1 MQWVTRLHRIEHAGM
16 PVYIDQEKP
25 DWFVPSTRTDE
36 LLRACQK
43 HGNPAAALVA
53 FCNNRHEEPDQAGR
67 DLRRLE
73 YLLDRGT
80 PPPYQG
86 RRHHLRLGPLKE
98 IWFHLTDTCNLS
110 CVHCLFSASP
120 SKKETIEREQL
131 HDAIDQATALGSHL
145 FYFTGGEPFVYPD
158 FCQTIQYVLQQDP
171 AHHVAILTNG
181 LLLEEHLAELMAMD
195 HERIHLQVSLD
206 GLQEEH
212 DFLRGRNTYSR
223 LCENLQAAV
232 KAGLAFTISVAVNN
246 DNVGRLDKIARQAHA
261 LGAGGLH
268 LMYHFVRGKGTS
280 GQFVPV
286 VRLFSQIVKTTEV
299 CRELGMKI
307 DNLEAMKAQVF
318 AVPGSRFDLT
328 NMAWE
333 SLAVAPDGIIYP
345 SPALIRVEALACGH
359 LGQGLADVW
368 KDNIMLRT
376 IRLTSLIDAGERQQ
390 RPLVFITGGGDPDHS
405 WNTGHELVG
414 HDPYIDL
421 YEQLALQLITD
432 QAAQYPDQGLF
443 RLRMGDVRHDCPDT
457 ENGSDGSVG
466 LTHCNCLVSLAEHD
480 GHSSVREF
488 YSAAAQQANTEIVN
502 PFNPAA
508 GLGHYIPEE
517 AKEKSYGCGSPV
529 KDAAPQK
536 GETVVDLG
544 SGSGVECFL
553 AATEVGAT
561 GRVYGIDMTD
571 AMLELARNSKQHV
584 VTDLGYDNIEFRKG
598 YLEAIPLDDA
608 TADVVISNCVI
619 NLSPDKRKTYL
630 EIMRIL
636 KPGGRLVV
644 ADVVSDEPVSA
655 AIKNSTKYRGE
666 CLAVPCNRM
675 ILLPCLRIADFLQ
688 SISISAIY
696 REVDGHR
703 FYSLTYE
710 AGKAEVIGLAELVDE
725 EEENKGV
732 EKVRCLFR
740 GPAPALVTSS
750 GQRLERGRI
759 TELPRREAEQLGEQ
773 IFLLD
778 EEGAVANIEQ
788 EACCC
793 GVPPEEAGQKDSV
806 VSGSPFL
813 CHLSGCTVCG
823 EELVYQSDSGT
834 TASCYFCETE
844 AVTPCTCTA
853 GHYVCDSCHQLEGLA
868 VVRSVCLNSTEK
880 DVIGLMNRI
889 RNHPSVPM
897 HGPEHH
903 ALVPGV
909 ILAAYRNNGGAISR
923 DIIATG
929 IDRGSNVPGGA
940 CGFWGCCGAAIGAGI
955 AASLI
960 LEATPLKADERQH
973 SLGFTAEI
981 LAEIAKMNA
990 GRCCQRDSWL
1000 ALSHASRLSEEFFG
1014 IALPAEAVLH
1024 CNQYEKNR
1032 ECIRKRCPLWEERE
1046 WKEGRWRGGQL
1057 KKGVGQKTIESI
1069 LPYSSST

>member
-1 MQWVTRLHRIEHAGM
+1 MPMQWITRLHRIEHAGM

-36 LLRACQK
+36 LLKACQK
-43 HGNPAAALVA
+43 HGNRAAALIA
-53 FCNNRHEEPDQAGR
+53 FCNSRHEEPDQAGR

-73 YLLDRGT
+73 HLLDRGT
-80 PPPYQG
+80 RTPYQG
-86 RRHHLRLGPLKE
+86 RSHHLRLGPLKE
-98 IWFHLTDTCNLS
+98 IWFHITDTCNLS
-110 CVHCLFSASP
+110 CVHCLFAASP

-171 AHHVAILTNG
+171 THHVAVLTNG
-181 LLLEEHLAELMAMD
+181 LLLQEHLAELMEMD

-206 GLQEEH
+206 GLKEEH

-223 LCENLQAAV
+223 LCENLQSAAE
-232 KAGLAFTISVAVNN
+232 AGLAFTISVAVNN

-286 VRLFSQIVKTTEV
+286 VRLFSQIIKTAEV

-328 NMAWE
+328 NMGWE
-333 SLAVAPDGIIYP
+333 SLAVAPDGALSP
-345 SPALIRVEALACGH
+345 SPALIRVEELACGH
-359 LGQGLADVW
+359 LEQGLADVW
-368 KDNIMLRT
+368 KNNLMLKK
-376 IRLTSLIDAGERQQ
+376 IRSTSLVDAEERQR
-390 RPLVFITGGGDPDHS
+390 RPLSLITGGGDPDHS
-405 WNTGHELVG
+405 WVTAHDLVG

-421 YEQLALQLITD
+421 YEQLALQLITN

-457 ENGSDGSVG
+457 ENGSDGSVS
-466 LTHCNCLVSLAEHD
+466 LTHCNCLISLAEYD

-488 YSAAAQQANTEIVN
+488 YSAAAEQANTEIIN

-508 GLGHYIPEE
+508 GLGNYIPEE

-529 KDAAPQK
+529 KDAAPK
-536 GETVVDLG
+536 RGETVVDLG

-553 AATEVGAT
+553 AAAEVGAA
-561 GRVYGIDMTD
+561 GQVYGIDMTD

-584 VTDLGYDNIEFRKG
+584 VRDLGYDNIEFRKG
-598 YLEAIPLDDA
+598 YLEEIPLADA

-666 CLAVPCNRM
+666 CLGGAMQQDDLVVMLEDCGFTSVYLHKRYP
-675 ILLPCLRIADFLQ
+675 
-688 SISISAIY
+688 Y
-696 REVDGHR
+696 REVEGHR

-710 AGKAEVIGLAELVDE
+710 AGKAEQVGLAELAELVNE
-725 EEENKGV
+725 EED
-732 EKVRCLFR
+732 KVRCLFR
-740 GPAPALVTSS
+740 GPAPTLETATGL
-750 GQRLERGRI
+750 RLERGRI
-759 TELPRREAEQLGEQ
+759 TELPRREAELLGEQ
-773 IFLLD
+773 VFLLD
-778 EEGAVANIEQ
+778 EEGAVINVAQ

-793 GVPPEEAGQKDSV
+793 GVSPEGAGQNDASRPR
-806 VSGSPFL
+806 SGPFIRY
-813 CHLSGCTVCG
+813 LSGCIVCG
-823 EELVYQSDSGT
+823 EELIYQSNGGT
-834 TASCYFCETE
+834 KVSCSFCGCE

-853 GHYVCDSCHQLEGLA
+853 GHYICDSCHQQEGLE
-868 VVRSVCLNSTEK
+868 VIRSVCLNSPEK
-880 DVIGLMNRI
+880 DMIALLNRI
-889 RNHPSVPM
+889 RNHPAVPM

-903 ALVPGV
+903 AMVPGV
-909 ILAAYRNNGGAISR
+909 ILAAYRNNSGAISQ

-929 IDRGSNVPGGA
+929 IDRGSQVPGGA
-940 CGFWGCCGAAIGAGI
+940 CGFWGCCGAAVGAGI

-960 LEATPLKADERQH
+960 LEATPLKAGERQN
-973 SLGFTAEI
+973 SLAFTAQV
-981 LAEIAKMNA
+981 LTEIAKING

-1000 ALSHASRLSEEFFG
+1000 ALTHVSRLSEDFLG
-1014 IALPAEAVLH
+1014 IALPAETVLH
-1024 CNQYEKNR
+1024 CNQYEKNQ
-1032 ECIRKRCPLWEERE
+1032 ECIRKSCPLWEERE
-1046 WKEGRWRGGQL
+1046 WTEGGWRRGGQL
-1057 KKGVGQKTIESI
+1057 EKDIGPLS
-1069 LPYSSST
+1069 P

>member
-43 HGNPAAALVA
+43 HDSRAAALA
-53 FCNNRHEEPDQAGR
+53 EFCSRCNEEPDKAGR

-73 YLLDRGT
+73 HLLDRGT
-80 PPPYQG
+80 SPPYQG
-86 RRHHLRLGPLKE
+86 RSHHLRLGPLKE

-110 CVHCLFSASP
+110 CVHCLFAASP
-120 SKKETIEREQL
+120 SKKESMARELL
-131 HDAIDQATALGSHL
+131 HDAVDQAAALGSHL

-158 FCQTIQYVLQQDP
+158 FCQTIAYVLEKDP

-181 LLLEEHLAELMAMD
+181 LLLQEHLAELTAMD
-195 HERIHLQVSLD
+195 HKRIHLQVSLD

-212 DFLRGRNTYSR
+212 DFLRGRNAYSR
-223 LCENLQAAV
+223 LCENLEAV
-232 KAGLAFTISVAVNN
+232 AKAGLAFTVSVAVNN
-246 DNVGRLDKIARQAHA
+246 DNVERLDQIAIKADD
-261 LGAGGLH
+261 LGACGFH

-286 VRLFSQIVKTTEV
+286 VRLFSRIVRTVEV
-299 CRELGMKI
+299 CRKLGLKI

-318 AVPGSRFDLT
+318 AVAGSRFDLT
-328 NMAWE
+328 NMGWE
-333 SLAVAPDGIIYP
+333 SLAVAPDGTVYP
-345 SPALIRVEALACGH
+345 SPALIRAEELACGH
-359 LGQGLADVW
+359 LDQGLAHVWRKNHTLRKIRATSQVDVEEG
-368 KDNIMLRT
+368 K
-376 IRLTSLIDAGERQQ
+376 Q
-390 RPLVFITGGGDPDHS
+390 RPLSFLTGGGDPDHS
-405 WNTGHELVG
+405 WNTGHNLVG

-421 YEQLALQLITD
+421 YEQLALQLITA
-432 QAAQYPDQGLF
+432 QAAKYPDQGLF

-457 ENGSDGSVG
+457 ENGSDGLVG
-466 LTHCNCLVSLAEHD
+466 LTHCNCLVSLADND

-488 YSAAAQQANTEIVN
+488 YSAAARKANTEIVN

-508 GLGHYIPEE
+508 GLKNAIPDE

-529 KDAAPQK
+529 KDAAPQQ

-553 AATEVGAT
+553 AAAEVGAA
-561 GRVYGIDMTD
+561 GWVYGIDMTD
-571 AMLELARNSKQHV
+571 AMLKLARKSKRHV

-598 YLEAIPLDDA
+598 YLEAIPLADA

-619 NLSPDKRKTYL
+619 NLSPDKRTTYL

-655 AIKNSTKYRGE
+655 AIRNSTKYRGE
-666 CLAVPCNRM
+666 CLGGAM
-675 ILLPCLRIADFLQ
+675 QQDDLLVMLEDCGFA
-688 SISISAIY
+688 SIYLHKRYPY

-710 AGKAEVIGLAELVDE
+710 AGKAEATESAELVDE
-725 EEENKGV
+725 EAD
-732 EKVRCLFR
+732 KVPCLFR
-740 GPAPALVTSS
+740 GPVPALETSS
-750 GQRLERGRI
+750 GVRLERGRI
-759 TELPRREAEQLGEQ
+759 TELSRREANQLGEQ

-793 GVPPEEAGQKDSV
+793 GVPPEQGAGSHSHATTDSENRPV
-806 VSGSPFL
+806 VRHF
-813 CHLSGCTVCG
+813 SGCLVCG

-834 TASCYFCETE
+834 AASCYFCGTE

-853 GHYVCDSCHQLEGLA
+853 GHYVCDSCHQQDGIA

-880 DVIGLMNRI
+880 DMITLMGCI
-889 RNHPSVPM
+889 RNHPAIPM

-903 ALVPGV
+903 VMVPGV
-909 ILAAYRNNGGAISR
+909 ILAAYRNNGGKIGR
-923 DIIATG
+923 DIIAAG
-929 IDRGSNVPGGA
+929 IKRGSNVPGGS
-940 CGFWGCCGAAIGAGI
+940 CGFWGCCGAAVGAGI

-960 LEATPLKADERQH
+960 LEATPLKADERQN
-973 SLGFTAEI
+973 SLAFTAQI
-981 LAEIAKMNA
+981 LTEIARMNG

-1000 ALSHASRLSEEFFG
+1000 ALTHASRLSEEFFG
-1014 IALPAEAVLH
+1014 IALPAETVLH

-1032 ECIRKRCPLWEERE
+1032 ECMLTRCPLWEERE
-1046 WKEGRWRGGQL
+1046 WEKSRWRGGILL
-1057 KKGVGQKTIESI
+1057 KKGAGPIR
-1069 LPYSSST
+1069 PYPSST

>member
-1 MQWVTRLHRIEHAGM
+1 
-16 PVYIDQEKP
+16 
-25 DWFVPSTRTDE
+25 
-36 LLRACQK
+36 
-43 HGNPAAALVA
+43 
-53 FCNNRHEEPDQAGR
+53 
-67 DLRRLE
+67 
-73 YLLDRGT
+73 
-80 PPPYQG
+80 
-86 RRHHLRLGPLKE
+86 
-98 IWFHLTDTCNLS
+98 
-110 CVHCLFSASP
+110 
-120 SKKETIEREQL
+120 
-131 HDAIDQATALGSHL
+131 
-145 FYFTGGEPFVYPD
+145 
-158 FCQTIQYVLQQDP
+158 
-171 AHHVAILTNG
+171 
-181 LLLEEHLAELMAMD
+181 
-195 HERIHLQVSLD
+195 
-206 GLQEEH
+206 
-212 DFLRGRNTYSR
+212 FLRGRNSYNR
-223 LCENLQAAV
+223 LCENLQAAA

-246 DNVGRLDKIARQAHA
+246 DNVGRLDQIARQAHA

-286 VRLFSQIVKTTEV
+286 VRLFSQIVKTAGV
-299 CRELGMKI
+299 CRQLGMKI

-328 NMAWE
+328 NMGWE

-345 SPALIRVEALACGH
+345 SPALIRVEELACGY
-359 LGQGLADVW
+359 LEEGLADVW
-368 KDNIMLRT
+368 KDNSTLRK
-376 IRLTSLIDAGERQQ
+376 IRSISLIDAEERQR
-390 RPLVFITGGGDPDHS
+390 RPLSFITGGGDPDHS
-405 WNTGHELVG
+405 WVTGHELVG

-421 YEQLALQLITD
+421 YEQLALQLITV
-432 QAAQYPDQGLF
+432 QAAQYPNQGLF

-457 ENGSDGSVG
+457 ENGSDGSVS
-466 LTHCNCLVSLAEHD
+466 LTHCNCLVSLADHD

-488 YSAAAQQANTEIVN
+488 YSAAAQQANMEIVN
-502 PFNPAA
+502 PFNPAT
-508 GLGHYIPEE
+508 GLESYIPEE

-529 KDAAPQK
+529 KDAAPKQ

-553 AATEVGAT
+553 AAAEVGAS
-561 GRVYGIDMTD
+561 GKVYGIDMTD

-584 VTDLGYDNIEFRKG
+584 ATDLGYDNIEFHKG
-598 YLEAIPLDDA
+598 YLEAIPLADK

-644 ADVVSDEPVSA
+644 ADVVSDESVSA

-666 CLAVPCNRM
+666 CLGGAMQQDDLVAMLEDCGFTSVYLHKRYP
-675 ILLPCLRIADFLQ
+675 
-688 SISISAIY
+688 Y

-710 AGKAEVIGLAELVDE
+710 AGKAELAGLIKE
-725 EEENKGV
+725 EEET
-732 EKVRCLFR
+732 VRCLFR
-740 GPAPALVTSS
+740 GPASVLVTSS
-750 GQRLERGRI
+750 GQCLERGRI
-759 TELPRREAEQLGEQ
+759 TELSCQEAEQLGEQ
-773 IFLLD
+773 VFLLD

-793 GVPPEEAGQKDSV
+793 GVPPEEVGQKNLV
-806 VSGSPFL
+806 EPGSSPHIGHHL
-813 CHLSGCTVCG
+813 RHLSGCTVCG
-823 EELVYQSDSGT
+823 EELIYQSDSGT
-834 TASCYFCETE
+834 AASCYFCSCK
-844 AVTPCTCTA
+844 AVTPCVCTA

-868 VVRSVCLNSTEK
+868 IVRSVCLKSTEK

-889 RNHPSVPM
+889 RNHPSMPM

-973 SLGFTAEI
+973 SLAFTAAI
-981 LAEIAKMNA
+981 LTEIAGMNA

-1000 ALSHASRLSEEFFG
+1000 ALAHASRLSEKFFG
-1014 IALPAEAVLH
+1014 TTFPAETVIH
-1024 CNQYEKNR
+1024 CSQYEQNR
-1032 ECIRKRCPLWEERE
+1032 ECIRKRCPLWGERE
-1046 WKEGRWRGGQL
+1046 WQEGRWRGGQL
-1057 KKGVGQKTIESI
+1057 EEDTRPI
-1069 LPYSSST
+1069 LPSYPSST